1 MNQNDN
7 FDFLHF
13 NNEKS
18 VKKSLKDEIIN
29 YSDKIKKIND
39 KGKIQDR
46 YIVLTN
52 KAIYNFKGTQIRRRI
67 PLKSLLAITVSSI
80 CDEFIVHFADDEY
93 DYLYSSPKKK
103 KIIEIISNN
112 FLNESEKE
120 FELYI
125 LPNRLKDYITTK
137 KDKKNNKEFSKK
149 PTTGKADVHEY
160 IYGTKRETIP
170 LVNRETIFNENNT
183 QYLNT
188 NVDISSFEIL
198 KTIGRGAYGKIL
210 LAEYKKSNDLYAI
223 KVIRKDQIIS
233 EDIVD
238 NILLEKQILS
248 CSKNEFILNLSF
260 FFQTKER
267 LYFVTPYLS
276 GGDLYNLLQK
286 KKYLD
291 EKIVKLCA
299 AQIAI
304 ALEYLHSQGII
315 YRDLKPENILI
326 GEDGYIKLCDFGGSV
341 HTFKKN
347 KEYVFS
353 GSPLYVSPEIVNFQ
367 GHSIISDWW
376 SFGVLI
382 YELLYG
388 ITPFYNQNKNRMFE
402 LINSGEIIFPQSVNI
417 EGFIH
422 NYQVSNEAKDLILK
436 LLTTEDVRLGKGG
449 LEEIMKHNFFDG
461 VNFDYIRNK
470 KYTSSLKPQLQN
482 KKDLSNFDEEFKEMD
497 IQESPVEEWIKDYD
511 DYFEEFNI
519 VE

>member
-1 MNQNDN
+1 MNQIDT

-13 NNEKS
+13 NNDKT
-18 VKKSLKDEIIN
+18 VKKSTKDEIIY
-29 YSDKIKKIND
+29 YSDQIKKTND
-39 KGKIQDR
+39 KGKIQER
-46 YIVLTN
+46 NIVLTN
-52 KAIYNFKGTQIRRRI
+52 KAIYNFKGNTCRRRI
-67 PLKSLLAITVSSI
+67 PLKSLIAITVSSI

-93 DYLYSSPKKK
+93 DYLYSSTKKK
-103 KIIEIISNN
+103 TIIEIISNN
-112 FLNESEKE
+112 FFNETGNEV
-120 FELYI
+120 ELYI
-125 LPNRLKDYITTK
+125 LPSKLQDYITTK
-137 KDKKNNKEFSKK
+137 KDKKNNKDFSKK
-149 PTTGKADVHEY
+149 PNQGNSDVYEY

-170 LVNRETIFNENNT
+170 LVNRQTIFNENNT

-198 KTIGRGAYGKIL
+198 TTIGRGAYGKIL

-267 LYFVTPYLS
+267 LYFVTPYMP
-276 GGDLYNLLQK
+276 GGDLYNLLMK
-286 KKYLD
+286 KRYLD
-291 EKIVKLCA
+291 EKIVKILA

-326 GEDGYIKLCDFGGSV
+326 GEDGYIKLCDFGASV
-341 HTFKKN
+341 HVFKNN

-353 GSPLYVSPEIVNFQ
+353 GSPLYASPEMINYN
-367 GHSIISDWW
+367 GHSIVSDWW
-376 SFGVLI
+376 SFGILI

-388 ITPFYNQNKNRMFE
+388 ITPFYNKNKNRMFE
-402 LINSGEIIFPQSVNI
+402 LINSGEIIFPESINVDD
-417 EGFIH
+417 FTTKCV
-422 NYQVSNEAKDLILK
+422 VSNEAKDLILK
-436 LLTTEDVRLGKGG
+436 LLSKEDVRLGKRG
-449 LEEIMKHNFFDG
+449 LEEIMKHKFFDG
-461 VNFDYIRNK
+461 VNFDFIRNK
-470 KYTSSLKPQLQN
+470 KLSSFLKPNLQN
-482 KKDLSNFDEEFKEMD
+482 KKDLSNFEMEFREMD
-497 IQESPVEEWIKDYD
+497 IKESPVEEWVNDYN

-519 VE
+519 V

>member
-1 MNQNDN
+1 MSQIDN

-13 NNEKS
+13 NQNKNI
-18 VKKSLKDEIIN
+18 KKHIKEEIIN
-29 YSDKIKKIND
+29 YSDKIKKTND
-39 KGKIQDR
+39 KGKVQER
-46 YIVLTN
+46 NIVLTN
-52 KAIYNFKGTQIRRRI
+52 KAIYNFNGTTFRRRI
-67 PLKSLLAITVSSI
+67 PLKSLIAITVSSI

-112 FLNESEKE
+112 FENESESD
-120 FELYI
+120 FELFV
-125 LPNRLKDYITTK
+125 LPNVLKDYITTK
-137 KDKKNNKEFSKK
+137 KDKKNNKQFSKK
-149 PTTGKADVHEY
+149 PTTGKMDVHEY
-160 IYGTKRETIP
+160 IFGTKRETIP
-170 LVNRETIFNENNT
+170 LVNRDTIFNENTT

-188 NVDISSFEIL
+188 NVDISSFEII

-210 LAEYKKSNDLYAI
+210 LAEYKKSNNLYAI

-267 LYFVTPYLS
+267 LYFVTPYMP
-276 GGDLYNLLQK
+276 GGDLYNLLK
-286 KKYLD
+286 KKIHLD
-291 EKIVKLCA
+291 EKTVKNCA

-326 GEDGYIKLCDFGGSV
+326 GDDGYIKLCDFGASV

-353 GSPLYVSPEIVNFQ
+353 GSPIYASPEIVNYQ
-367 GHSIISDWW
+367 GHSILSDWW
-376 SFGVLI
+376 SFGILI

-388 ITPFYNQNKNRMFE
+388 ITPFYNQNKNKMFE
-402 LINSGEIIFPQSVNI
+402 LINNGEIFFPENNQI
-417 EGFIH
+417 DDFFIK
-422 NYQVSNEAKDLILK
+422 YSVSNEAKDLILK
-436 LLTTEDVRLGKGG
+436 LLTKEDVRLGKRGFN
-449 LEEIMKHNFFDG
+449 EIMNHKFFDE

-470 KYTSSLKPQLQN
+470 KYNSILKPVLQN
-482 KKDLSNFDEEFKEMD
+482 KKDLSNFSEEFLEMD
-497 IQESPVEEWIKDYD
+497 INESPVEEWIKNYD
-511 DYFEEFNI
+511 DFFEEFNT